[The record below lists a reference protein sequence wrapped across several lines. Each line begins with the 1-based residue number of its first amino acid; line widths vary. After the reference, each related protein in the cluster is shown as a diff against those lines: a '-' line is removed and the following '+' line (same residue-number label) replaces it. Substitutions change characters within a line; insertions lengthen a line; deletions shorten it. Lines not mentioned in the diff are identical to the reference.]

1 MFTILPDC
9 DDKLWWSCIKAITAV
24 RRSLIDADIVT
35 TELRL
40 RNMARRVDVGRH
52 IWIYVSL
59 RSMMV
64 LGYDEEKELTKALRD
79 VF

>member
-1 MFTILPDC
+1 M
-9 DDKLWWSCIKAITAV
+9 
-24 RRSLIDADIVT
+24 IDADIVT